1 MKEAPRN
8 LWLALISFHN
18 NERGPIAWILN
29 FDEAFFFFFLA
40 AVDLRQLGYQNSS
53 IPWQLCEITEY
64 YNFYICCSDVI

>member
-8 LWLALISFHN
+8 LLLALISFHN

-29 FDEAFFFFFLA
+29 FDEAFFFPT
-40 AVDLRQLGYQNSS
+40 AVDLRQTGYQNSS
-53 IPWQLCEITEY
+53 ASWQLCEITEY